1 MVFSSKNPPK
11 DGCSTVKLY
20 ICMDETFKVIPC
32 QIWGLSPFEGILG
45 KCGKSSLVQ
54 KKSMHENG
62 NCPIDGLHNVSLCTY
77 LYRIPGELSN
87 ELVKIQNIF
96 DKVVNAH
103 LFYYSFIFIFYVWVL
118 AI

>member
-1 MVFSSKNPPK
+1 MQAFTHSEDSLP
-11 DGCSTVKLY
+11 
-20 ICMDETFKVIPC
+20 ETC

-103 LFYYSFIFIFYVWVL
+103 LFYYQFIFIF
-118 AI
+118 